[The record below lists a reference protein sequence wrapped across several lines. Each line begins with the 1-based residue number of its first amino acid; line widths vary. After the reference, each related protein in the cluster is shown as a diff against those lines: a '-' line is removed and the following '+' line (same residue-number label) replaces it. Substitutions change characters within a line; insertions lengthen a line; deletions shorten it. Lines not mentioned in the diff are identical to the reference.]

1 MTLSNSPNP
10 WPLASAL
17 PIIQAP
23 MGPVSQPSL
32 IAAVIGAGGLGMLA
46 ASELNPDRL
55 PRTIEQVRRLSSGPA
70 EALGCN
76 FILDFDVAA
85 GVEVAQDQGVRIIST
100 FYGDPARIRPHIR
113 HDVIHL
119 HTVGDVADALAAR
132 DAGVD
137 VLVAQGIEAGGH
149 IRGTTPLNE
158 LVPAVREATGL
169 PVVAAGGIATADDV
183 RHAFELGACGVWVGT
198 RFAASEES
206 RAHQDYKDA
215 IVAAKVGD
223 TVYTTDCFDAG
234 WVGAPHRTLSNST
247 TAMYESLGATSERNR
262 DIIAHTASGVP
273 IRRFDYTPPLIGM
286 TGDLLALATYAGVS
300 AERVRQVEPAAAIV
314 ADLATGV
321 PTA

>member
-1 MTLSNSPNP
+1 M
-10 WPLASAL
+10 
-17 PIIQAP
+17 
-23 MGPVSQPSL
+23 
-32 IAAVIGAGGLGMLA
+32 LG

-55 PRTIEQVRRLSSGPA
+55 SRAIQQVRQLSSGSA
-70 EALGCN
+70 DALGCN

-85 GVEVAQDQGVRIIST
+85 GVETAQDLGVQIIST
-100 FYGDPARIRPHIR
+100 FYGDPARVRPHIR

-119 HTVGDVADALAAR
+119 HTVGDVADAVAAR

-137 VLVAQGIEAGGH
+137 VLIAQGIEAGGH
-149 IRGTTPLNE
+149 IRGTTPLND
-158 LVPAVREATGL
+158 LVPSVRQATGL
-169 PVVAAGGIATADDV
+169 PVVAAGGITTADDV

-206 RAHQDYKDA
+206 RAHQAYKEA
-215 IVAAKVGD
+215 IVGAKPGD

-234 WVGAPHRTLSNST
+234 WSGAPHRTLSNST
-247 TAMYESLGATSERNR
+247 TAMYESLGAVADR
-262 DIIAHTASGVP
+262 DRDTIAHTASGVP

-286 TGDLLALATYAGVS
+286 TGDVLALAMYAGVG
-300 AERVRQVEPAAAIV
+300 AGRVRQIDPAAAIV